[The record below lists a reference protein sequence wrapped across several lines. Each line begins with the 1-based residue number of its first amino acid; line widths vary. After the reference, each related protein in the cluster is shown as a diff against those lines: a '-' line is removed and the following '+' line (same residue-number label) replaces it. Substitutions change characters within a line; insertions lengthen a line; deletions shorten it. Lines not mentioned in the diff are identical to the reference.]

1 MSEDMEKAKN
11 VIERIKVLLFNYD
24 LELAYARGCV
34 RKNEITMRLYENDH
48 RKDRQRKFLSAKVDK
63 ERFENYID
71 EIIDAKREIM
81 DNIDIVLSNYTPV
94 YKRVFIMYF
103 FENKTLEEISSE
115 TNYSFD
121 GVRWIINKL
130 KSLII
135 QLYYI

>member
-1 MSEDMEKAKN
+1 MSGEMEQAKN

-24 LELAYARGCV
+24 LELTYARGCV
-34 RKNEITMRLYENDH
+34 REFEITMRLYQNDH

-71 EIIDAKREIM
+71 EILDAKKEIM
-81 DNIDIVLSNYTPV
+81 DNIDIVLSNYTPA
-94 YKRVFIMYF
+94 YKRVFVMYF
-103 FENKTLEEISSE
+103 FENKTLEEISTE

-121 GVRWIINKL
+121 GIRYIINKL